1 MNKST
6 RTVLA
11 FIAGAAVGAAVTY
24 VLTSSKGNDAVD
36 EFRRLADKLKNDL
49 SEKLG
54 KRRPGTG
61 PAPSTD
67 SAKAEEILGV

>member
-1 MNKST
+1 MNNRT

-49 SEKLG
+49 NEKLG

-61 PAPSTD
+61 PAPVADPLKSED
-67 SAKAEEILGV
+67 ILGV